1 MSTIRAVVVTPAAP
15 ARLAIDTVVSTVPP
29 PTAALV
35 RVAAIS
41 LNRGEVRRA
50 QSDPAGARPGW
61 DLSGVVEQAAADG
74 SGPPVGSRVVGF
86 LPSGAWAELVAVPTH
101 ALAVL
106 PDSVT
111 FAQAATLP
119 VAGLTALL
127 GLEKVG
133 SLLGRTVLITG
144 ASGGV
149 GDFAVQL
156 AREAGATVVALV
168 RNERRADRVRL
179 MGAQVVVI
187 GEDAHA
193 AAEQGPYH
201 LVFDGV
207 GGDVL
212 ASALPLLA
220 PDGMAVAYGQ
230 TIEPTI
236 TFNLGQ
242 FFGKGGLTLYGFIL
256 FHEVR
261 RSPAGVGLA
270 RLAALIAANRLH
282 PYLAVETSWTEIG
295 NVAQQLLDREYP
307 GKAVLLVD

>member
-1 MSTIRAVVVTPAAP
+1 MSTIRAVVVSPAAP
-15 ARLAIDTVVSTVPP
+15 ARLAIDTVAAPAPRAS
-29 PTAALV
+29 AALV

-50 QSDPAGARPGW
+50 QGDPAGARPGW
-61 DLSGVVEQAAADG
+61 DLSGIVEYAATDG

-86 LPSGAWAELVAVPTH
+86 LPSGAWAEVVAVPTH
-101 ALAVL
+101 SLALL
-106 PDSVT
+106 PDAVS

-127 GLEKVG
+127 GLEKG
-133 SLLGRTVLITG
+133 GNLLGRTVLVTG

-149 GDFAVQL
+149 GDFGVQL

-168 RNERRADRVRL
+168 RTATRAERAKTV
-179 MGAQVVVI
+179 GAHQVVV
-187 GEDAHA
+187 GPDATVA
-193 AAEQGPYH
+193 APYGPYH

-207 GGDVL
+207 GGEVL

-220 PDGMAVAYGQ
+220 PDGTAVAYGR
-230 TIEPTI
+230 TVGPTL
-236 TFNLGQ
+236 TFDLGQ
-242 FFGKGGLTLYGFIL
+242 FFGKGGLSLYGFIL

-261 RSPAGVGLA
+261 HGLAGAGLA
-270 RLAALIAANRLH
+270 RLTALVAAQRLH
-282 PYLAVETSWTEIG
+282 PYIAVETSWTDIG
-295 NVAQQLLDREYP
+295 EVAQHLLDREYP